1 MSANTFSFLITSI
14 EKDNLI
20 NNKEIKF
27 LKSTNPYVEYFLV
40 YKNCKITI
48 FKTQKCL
55 VQGQE
60 SDVLTVMQE
69 HFPNHLSKSNSSLP
83 FDYDKQNFHQNIIG
97 SDEVGVGDYFGGL
110 CVCAVFL
117 TPETAKQAKT
127 LGVKDSKLLNEQQ
140 IISIAKKLIDLVPY
154 RISNL
159 WPNQYNELMYSY
171 KNAHVI
177 KTVCHHYVIV
187 KLCDDLQQKNLSVN
201 QVVIDQFASEKKF
214 HEYLSTAYTHNK
226 ISYPITFCTHAETKY
241 LAVACASIIARYYF
255 LEQIK
260 TLSSQAGQPL
270 PLGAWNDKI
279 KLAATTL
286 IQTCGND
293 SNKINELLNN
303 YVKMHF
309 SNTKKLIDEEHN
321 N

>member
-69 HFPNHLSKSNSSLP
+69 HFPNHLSKTNSSLP

-159 WPNQYNELMYSY
+159 
-171 KNAHVI
+171 
-177 KTVCHHYVIV
+177 
-187 KLCDDLQQKNLSVN
+187 
-201 QVVIDQFASEKKF
+201 
-214 HEYLSTAYTHNK
+214 
-226 ISYPITFCTHAETKY
+226 
-241 LAVACASIIARYYF
+241 
-255 LEQIK
+255 
-260 TLSSQAGQPL
+260 
-270 PLGAWNDKI
+270 
-279 KLAATTL
+279 
-286 IQTCGND
+286 
-293 SNKINELLNN
+293 
-303 YVKMHF
+303 
-309 SNTKKLIDEEHN
+309 
-321 N
+321 